1 MTPAPVFPQGFFICF
16 DGIDGSGKTTQL
28 VRLADRLSALGVE
41 VVRSKEPTDGPLG
54 RRIRESARLGRLDP
68 REELDVLLA
77 DRPEH
82 VETLIRPSL
91 RAGKIVLLDRY
102 FWSTMAYQGCT
113 LGDPAAILAR
123 NRAFAPDPDITVLMD
138 LPIAA
143 SQSRIVSRDGAVNN
157 FEKAEFLTRCRDI
170 FLSIQE
176 PNVERVDGDG
186 SVEAVER
193 RVLAAVT
200 GRLRQVLA
208 GSPSGPQAVDA
219 FLRRLNT

>member
-28 VRLADRLSALGVE
+28 VRLASRLAALGLD

-54 RRIRESARLGRLDP
+54 RRIRESARLGRLEP

-77 DRPEH
+77 DRREH

-102 FWSTMAYQGCT
+102 FWSTMAYQGST

-123 NRAFAPDPDITVLMD
+123 NRAFAPDPDLTLLMD

-143 SQSRIVSRDGAVNN
+143 SQGRIVSRDGAVNN
-157 FEKAEFLTRCRDI
+157 FEKAEFLSRCRDI
-170 FLSIQE
+170 FLSIRE
-176 PNVERVDGDG
+176 PNVRVVNGDG
-186 SVEAVER
+186 SVEAVET
-193 RVLAAVT
+193 RVLAAVSD
-200 GRLRQVLA
+200 RMRQNLA
-208 GSPSGPQAVDA
+208 CSPSGAEAVEA
-219 FLRRLNT
+219 FLLRLIS